1 MKLGDITTALV
12 GGYDEMVESYF
23 ELLKKTGYV
32 GVENMA
38 PCGEVSMSML
48 MTLDSSV
55 NHLCEL
61 AGIRICHLFSFE
73 RLHTLVGQ
81 MLEKAGIGIK
91 EVDAVLTGVN
101 GNPSHDIDYY
111 QMMDAV
117 FPNLPLL
124 HYKHLFGENYTSS
137 ALGVYAM
144 AHCIGKGSM
153 PSHLVDNTRTNRC
166 HTLRNVIIV
175 NLMKGEECSFILLKK
190 S

>member
-1 MKLGDITTALV
+1 
-12 GGYDEMVESYF
+12 
-23 ELLKKTGYV
+23 
-32 GVENMA
+32 
-38 PCGEVSMSML
+38 
-48 MTLDSSV
+48 
-55 NHLCEL
+55 
-61 AGIRICHLFSFE
+61 
-73 RLHTLVGQ
+73 